1 MVSRRRVEAN
11 RRNAQLST
19 GPRTREGKAVSRLNA
34 LRHGLRARAPVL
46 PGEQLEHYEALLREV
61 HRELQPVG
69 LIETVL
75 VTRIADRIWR
85 LARIVR
91 LETGALLWLI
101 HSPPDAT
108 RSSDEAQDLGALL
121 MRLRGDESDS
131 NDEDR
136 ESAAIMQHD
145 SVQIGKAVV
154 RDASESDT
162 LSKLSRYETRLDRGL
177 IRDLRELERLQQSR
191 TRTILDPGQV
201 SASQ

>member
-1 MVSRRRVEAN
+1 
-11 RRNAQLST
+11 
-19 GPRTREGKAVSRLNA
+19 
-34 LRHGLRARAPVL
+34 
-46 PGEQLEHYEALLREV
+46 
-61 HRELQPVG
+61 
-69 LIETVL
+69 
-75 VTRIADRIWR
+75 
-85 LARIVR
+85 
-91 LETGALLWLI
+91 
-101 HSPPDAT
+101 
-108 RSSDEAQDLGALL
+108 